1 VLVLHVFGSPT
12 GRRAGI
18 KRVQEAFPMM
28 EILRSEKSRIRTLSV
43 HIMRSIAERHG
54 GTVEKDVFTD
64 TIDIWVPESE
74 RAVCAQ
80 EIQEHVGA
88 MHNYIHTLLIAFFS
102 GRELIWVGKN

>member
-1 VLVLHVFGSPT
+1 MN
-12 GRRAGI
+12 
-18 KRVQEAFPMM
+18 RVQEAFSMM

-54 GTVEKDVFTD
+54 GIVEKDVLTD

-80 EIQEHVGA
+80 EIQEHVCA
-88 MHNYIHTLLIAFFS
+88 MHTYINTLLIAFFS
-102 GRELIWVGKN
+102 GRQLVWIGKN

>member
-1 VLVLHVFGSPT
+1 
-12 GRRAGI
+12 
-18 KRVQEAFPMM
+18 MM

-54 GTVEKDVFTD
+54 GTVEKDVLTD

-80 EIQEHVGA
+80 EIQAHVCA
-88 MHNYIHTLLIAFFS
+88 MHTYIHTLLVAFFS
-102 GRELIWVGKN
+102 GRQLVWIGKN